1 MRSLESVAV
10 EAQGLELKQ
19 VKGAVSIVRVEGKQS
34 QLRIS
39 LKRQAALDGKHVVF
53 GKVREGMDVLADVE
67 AEGEKDAGEQ
77 QPARIVRSGTFT
89 GVLSDPNEFEDKP
102 KVAERTGVN
111 NPLVFIAV
119 ALGEEE
125 VGEVVIELR
134 ADVVPQTAE
143 AFRRLCS
150 GEGIDEGAAT
160 AAAAAAGVAAASGP
174 ATAAAGAAAAAQAAA
189 AVLAEERSDWEQ
201 KPDGIYLD
209 EDVGSEAEAE
219 EREEE
224 RRDRDHHTKAA
235 EATGARYNMLSSP
248 RAPSAPTRTSSGP
261 VRSYAAARDALGP
274 APAEIGTVTP
284 APVCTRHRSDRRHA
298 ANAWAPA
305 P

>member
-19 VKGAVSIVRVEGKQS
+19 VKGAVSIVRVEGKES
-34 QLRIS
+34 QLCIS

-67 AEGEKDAGEQ
+67 AEGEKDAREQ
-77 QPARIVRSGTFT
+77 RPARIVRSGIFT

-174 ATAAAGAAAAAQAAA
+174 ATAAAGAAAAQAAA

-224 RRDRDHHTKAA
+224 RAALAQAFSQTDGAQSGRIDMSRLEDLLKRAGKATA
-235 EATGARYNMLSSP
+235 LPHGGTPVQGSCVMR
-248 RAPSAPTRTSSGP
+248 RCVAP
-261 VRSYAAARDALGP
+261 
-274 APAEIGTVTP
+274 
-284 APVCTRHRSDRRHA
+284 
-298 ANAWAPA
+298 
-305 P
+305 

>member
-1 MRSLESVAV
+1 MIAAEGAMRSLESVAA

-19 VKGAVSIVRVEGKQS
+19 VKGAVSIVRVEGKES
-34 QLRIS
+34 QLCIS

-67 AEGEKDAGEQ
+67 AEGEKDAREQ
-77 QPARIVRSGTFT
+77 RPARIVRSGTFA

-150 GEGIDEGAAT
+150 GEGIDEMLRALGDRLRGLSSVT
-160 AAAAAAGVAAASGP
+160 ELLVPFERGD
-174 ATAAAGAAAAAQAAA
+174 
-189 AVLAEERSDWEQ
+189 VLAMVHREGEVLVESPTD
-201 KPDGIYLD
+201 DGMRVRARLD
-209 EDVGSEAEAE
+209 DVSV
-219 EREEE
+219 
-224 RRDRDHHTKAA
+224 
-235 EATGARYNMLSSP
+235 
-248 RAPSAPTRTSSGP
+248 TRLRQY
-261 VRSYAAARDALGP
+261 V
-274 APAEIGTVTP
+274 VT
-284 APVCTRHRSDRRHA
+284 
-298 ANAWAPA
+298 N
-305 P
+305 